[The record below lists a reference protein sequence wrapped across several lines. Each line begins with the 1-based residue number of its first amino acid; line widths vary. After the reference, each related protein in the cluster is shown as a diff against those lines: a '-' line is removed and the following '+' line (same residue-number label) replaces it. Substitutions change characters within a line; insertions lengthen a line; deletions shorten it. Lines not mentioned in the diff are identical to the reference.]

1 MCKSN
6 NYVQFHSYTGYTAL
20 QWFKSH
26 LEWKKKVLLK
36 NPYFFFFMCK
46 AIFYKQSY
54 LSLQLFEKLHL
65 TNV

>member
-26 LEWKKKVLLK
+26 LEWKKSAFKKPIPFL
-36 NPYFFFFMCK
+36 FMCK
-46 AIFYKQSY
+46 AIFYKQPY
-54 LSLQLFEKLHL
+54 LSL
-65 TNV
+65 

>member
-26 LEWKKKVLLK
+26 LEWKKVLLK
-36 NPYFFFFMCK
+36 NPYLFF
-46 AIFYKQSY
+46 YVQSNI
-54 LSLQLFEKLHL
+54 LQTVISVIAAFQK
-65 TNV
+65 NG